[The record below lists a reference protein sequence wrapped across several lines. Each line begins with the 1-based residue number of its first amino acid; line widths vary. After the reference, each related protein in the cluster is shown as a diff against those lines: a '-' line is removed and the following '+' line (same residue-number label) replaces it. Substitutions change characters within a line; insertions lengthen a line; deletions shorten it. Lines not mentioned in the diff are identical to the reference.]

1 MFVHT
6 CMRTNVY
13 PHVGVLL
20 LIAKGRGSHTD
31 HRGTKL
37 NGEIKNVGKVRVDK
51 YFKGFGGGHWR
62 DF

>member
-1 MFVHT
+1 M
-6 CMRTNVY
+6 
-13 PHVGVLL
+13 
-20 LIAKGRGSHTD
+20 KGRGSHAD

-37 NGEIKNVGKVRVDK
+37 NDEIKNVGKVGVDK